1 MRYSLAMKV
10 EGNIL
15 TFKLDAVKQTLAG
28 MGLHQVTITQARAE
42 ERRSEDFLPRI
53 GVAVSAPDDLASRVA
68 DVLAAA
74 SSS

>member
-10 EGNIL
+10 EGDIL
-15 TFKLDAVKQTLAG
+15 TFKLDAVKQTLG
-28 MGLHQVTITQARAE
+28 GTGLHQVTITQARAE

-53 GVAVSAPDDLASRVA
+53 RVTVSTPDDLASRVA

-74 SSS
+74 SSN